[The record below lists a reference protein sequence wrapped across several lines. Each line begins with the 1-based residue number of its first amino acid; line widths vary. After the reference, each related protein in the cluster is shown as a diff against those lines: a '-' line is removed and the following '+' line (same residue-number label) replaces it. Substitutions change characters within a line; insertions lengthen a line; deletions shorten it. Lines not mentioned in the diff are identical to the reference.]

1 MTPPPTPSMT
11 YPAHARALLRLGLPL
26 VGGNLAFVAIG
37 LTDTIMLGW
46 YSVEALAAVVLATS
60 FFFVVFLVG
69 TGFAWAITPMV
80 AGHAEA
86 GDHVQVRRV
95 TRMGI
100 WASMVFAFGGV
111 PLLLSAP
118 VTLRLLGQSADLVA
132 LASAYLQIAAWGLFP
147 ALAGMVLRNY
157 LSALERTQIALWA
170 TVGAALLNGVLD
182 YVLIFGKFGAPE
194 LGITGAAIASVVMQ
208 IAILIILMVY
218 ARMVAPEHRLFA
230 RLWRIDADALA
241 SVFRLGWPIGLTLLA
256 EVGLFSATAI
266 MMGWLGTI
274 PLAAHG
280 IVLQLASLTFVVHLG
295 LSSAATV
302 RAGRAAKRGD
312 AQGLRRGG
320 IVATGLSLAMA
331 AIAISAFVLIPEVLS
346 GFFVDPDDPAREAI
360 IATSVVLL
368 LIAALFQTFD
378 GIQVIALGLLRGIL
392 DTRTPMIYAAVSYWL
407 VGAPAS
413 YLLGFVAGWG
423 GVGVWSGLVLGLA
436 TASVLLTFRFWRSV

>member
-1 MTPPPTPSMT
+1 MTAPVKPSMT
-11 YPAHARALLRLGLPL
+11 YPAHARALLKLGLPL

-69 TGFAWAITPMV
+69 TGFAWAITPLV

-95 TRMGI
+95 TRMGV
-100 WASMVFAFGGV
+100 WASMAFALGGV

-118 VTLRLLGQSADLVA
+118 ITLQLLGQGADLVA
-132 LASAYLQIAAWGLFP
+132 LASAYLSIAAWGLFP

-170 TVGAALLNGVLD
+170 TVGAALLNGILD
-182 YVLIFGKFGAPE
+182 YVLIFGNFGAPE
-194 LGITGAAIASVVMQ
+194 LGIAGAAIASVAMQ
-208 IAILIILMVY
+208 GAILIILMVY
-218 ARMVAPEHRLFA
+218 ARAVAPEHRLFA

-241 SVFRLGWPIGLTLLA
+241 RVFRLGWPIGLTLLA
-256 EVGLFSATAI
+256 ETGLFSATAV
-266 MMGWLGTI
+266 MMGWL
-274 PLAAHG
+274 A
-280 IVLQLASLTFVVHLG
+280 V
-295 LSSAATV
+295 
-302 RAGRAAKRGD
+302 
-312 AQGLRRGG
+312 
-320 IVATGLSLAMA
+320 
-331 AIAISAFVLIPEVLS
+331 IAISAFVLIPEVLS
-346 GFFVDPDDPAREAI
+346 GFFVGPDDPARDAI

-407 VGAPAS
+407 VGAPTS
-413 YLLGFVAGWG
+413 YVLGFVVGWG

-436 TASVLLTFRFWRSV
+436 TASVLLTVRFWRSV